1 MIKCDCGNRYGA
13 EITSLKMFDSINAFF
28 IECKNKNIYKEIKIK
43 KPYYTYNYFLR
54 CYADKWYR
62 CRCCGTLWELEFPD
76 EKGGAW
82 VRKFS
87 DGKYRKFEKN
97 KYNY

>member
-1 MIKCDCGNRYGA
+1 MINCDSEKRYGT
-13 EITSLKMFDSINAFF
+13 EIISLKMFDEINDFF
-28 IECKNKNIYKEIKIK
+28 IRCCNNKIYKEKKIK
-43 KPYYTYNYFLR
+43 KPYYLHNYFLR

-62 CRCCGTLWELEFPD
+62 CKCCGTLWELKFPD

-87 DGKYRKFEKN
+87 NGKYRPYDN
-97 KYNY
+97 KIYNY